1 MIYLDHSAT
10 TKVLPQAAE
19 AACAVMRETF
29 GNPSS
34 LHGLGVAAERTLENA
49 RESIART
56 LQAQPQEIVFTSGA
70 TEADNL
76 AVFGAVKGAAPPRE
90 TDRDN
95 GGGAPGRGRVLR
107 AAR

>member
-76 AVFGAVKGAAPPRE
+76 AVFGAVKALRRRGKRIV
-90 TDRDN
+90 TT